1 MVRNYLKFIG
11 FFTFLSSNCFAA
23 NEGMPQLNPDY
34 WVSQVFWVMLI
45 FGTLYVILWKAILP
59 KINQNLENRKS
70 QILTDLD
77 EAQELKNQ
85 SEKKISEYNMIL
97 SKAKQD
103 AKKILDET
111 RKKINLD
118 IENKNNQFN
127 LEIDKEIENAEKE
140 IKMLKLS
147 STKDINKISVETASE
162 IVRKMVGTEVNASS
176 VSAIVEDISKKEIL
190 WLKDRWSDHYLD
202 IDSRN
207 IFFPFIKRQ
216 Q

>member
-23 NEGMPQLNPDY
+23 DEGMPQLNPDY
-34 WVSQVFWVMLI
+34 WASQIFWVMLI

-59 KINQNLENRKS
+59 KINENLENRKS

-77 EAQELKNQ
+77 KAQELKNQ

-118 IENKNNQFN
+118 IKNKNNQFN
-127 LEIDKEIENAEKE
+127 LEIDKEIENVEKE
-140 IKMLKLS
+140 IKTLKLS
-147 STKDINKISVETASE
+147 SIKDINKISIETSSE

-176 VSAIVEDISKKEIL
+176 VSAIVEDTSKKEI
-190 WLKDRWSDHYLD
+190 
-202 IDSRN
+202 
-207 IFFPFIKRQ
+207 IKYI
-216 Q
+216 

>member
-11 FFTFLSSNCFAA
+11 FFIFLSNNCFAA
-23 NEGMPQLNPDY
+23 DEGMPQLNPDY
-34 WVSQVFWVMLI
+34 WVSQIFWVMLI
-45 FGTLYVILWKAILP
+45 FGALYVILWKTILP
-59 KINQNLENRKS
+59 KINENLENRKS

-85 SEKKISEYNMIL
+85 SEKKISEYNIIL
-97 SKAKQD
+97 SKAKED

-127 LEIDKEIENAEKE
+127 LEIEKEVENAEKE
-140 IKMLKLS
+140 IKALKLS
-147 STKDINKISVETASE
+147 SIKDINKISIETSSE

-176 VSAIVEDISKKEIL
+176 VSAIVEDISKKEI
-190 WLKDRWSDHYLD
+190 
-202 IDSRN
+202 
-207 IFFPFIKRQ
+207 IKYI
-216 Q
+216 

>member
-23 NEGMPQLNPDY
+23 DEGMPQLNPDY
-34 WVSQVFWVMLI
+34 WISQIFWVMLI

-59 KINQNLENRKS
+59 KINENLENRKS

-77 EAQELKNQ
+77 EAQKLKNQ

-140 IKMLKLS
+140 IKTLKLS
-147 STKDINKISVETASE
+147 SIKDINKISIEVSSE

-176 VSAIVEDISKKEIL
+176 VSAIVDDVSKKEI
-190 WLKDRWSDHYLD
+190 
-202 IDSRN
+202 
-207 IFFPFIKRQ
+207 IKYT
-216 Q
+216 

>member
-23 NEGMPQLNPDY
+23 NKGMPQLNPDY
-34 WVSQVFWVMLI
+34 WVSQIFWVMLI

-59 KINQNLENRKS
+59 KINENLENRKS

-85 SEKKISEYNMIL
+85 SEKKTSEYNMIL

-140 IKMLKLS
+140 IKTLKLS
-147 STKDINKISVETASE
+147 SIKDINKISIETSSE
-162 IVRKMVGTEVNASS
+162 IVRKMVGTEVNTSS
-176 VSAIVEDISKKEIL
+176 VSAIVEDTSKKEI
-190 WLKDRWSDHYLD
+190 
-202 IDSRN
+202 
-207 IFFPFIKRQ
+207 IKYI
-216 Q
+216 

>member
-23 NEGMPQLNPDY
+23 DEGMPQLNPDY
-34 WVSQVFWVMLI
+34 WVSQIFWVMLI
-45 FGTLYVILWKAILP
+45 FGTLYIILWRVILP
-59 KINQNLENRKS
+59 KISENLENRKS

-140 IKMLKLS
+140 IKTLKLS
-147 STKDINKISVETASE
+147 SIKDINKISIETSSE

-176 VSAIVEDISKKEIL
+176 VSAIVEDISKKEI
-190 WLKDRWSDHYLD
+190 
-202 IDSRN
+202 
-207 IFFPFIKRQ
+207 IKYI
-216 Q
+216 